1 MHSTTHPLSP
11 LSLPSQRYWR
21 GLACVALCVL
31 LTACGFRIKG
41 VSPLPFTTVY
51 TNITENSA
59 FGASMRRAVIAS
71 SPHTRFVDEP
81 ADAQVKLLQLSNHQS
96 LHELS
101 INAQGQVEEYELNLE
116 FIFQLTDARNHL
128 LLPPTTIRSTREVPY
143 DPNIVQAKQGEI
155 TTVFMEMQQSL
166 VDRIVRLL
174 TSPDVTQAFANAES
188 LPVDETPASTAPVP
202 SSQPSPSVT
211 PWGSPRIESGAGM
224 R

>member
-1 MHSTTHPLSP
+1 MHSPTHPLFP
-11 LSLPSQRYWR
+11 LSWPSQRCWR

-31 LTACGFRIKG
+31 LAACGFRIKG

-59 FGASMRRAVIAS
+59 FGASMRRAVVAS

-81 ADAQVKLLQLSNHQS
+81 ADAQVKLLQLSNNQS

-116 FIFQLTDARNHL
+116 FVFQLTDAQNHL

-155 TTVFMEMQQSL
+155 ATVFMEMQQSL

-174 TSPDVTQAFANAES
+174 TSPDVTEAFANAKS
-188 LPVDETPASTAPVP
+188 MPVDESAASTAPVP
-202 SSQPSPSVT
+202 STQPDPSVT